1 MNALQLTDA
10 AFDLPE
16 DVVSN
21 AEGNELNFRVAI
33 EVFVEQ
39 AALNHFDATGEI
51 PPERVMTEARRLLTE
66 KVEYALLLRREAAN
80 EESNRQIIEGRKPL
94 RMGRHYE

>member
-1 MNALQLTDA
+1 MNAPQLANA

-16 DVVSN
+16 GIVPN
-21 AEGNELNFRVAI
+21 AEGNELNFRVGV
-33 EVFVEQ
+33 ENFVEQ
-39 AALNHFDATGEI
+39 AALNHFDATGEM
-51 PPERVMTEARRLLTE
+51 PTERVMTEARRLLTE

-80 EESNRQIIEGRKPL
+80 EESNRDIIEGRKPL